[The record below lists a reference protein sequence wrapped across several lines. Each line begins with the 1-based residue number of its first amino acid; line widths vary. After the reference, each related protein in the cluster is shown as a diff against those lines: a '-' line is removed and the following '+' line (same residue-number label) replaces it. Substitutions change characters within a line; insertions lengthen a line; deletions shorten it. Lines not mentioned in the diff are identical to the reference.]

1 MTTTAKPKS
10 LFRYADGRLPNTL
23 AIGYTLFG

>member
-10 LFRYADGRLPNTL
+10 LFRKVWDAHRVRELPSAQTSS
-23 AIGYTLFG
+23 